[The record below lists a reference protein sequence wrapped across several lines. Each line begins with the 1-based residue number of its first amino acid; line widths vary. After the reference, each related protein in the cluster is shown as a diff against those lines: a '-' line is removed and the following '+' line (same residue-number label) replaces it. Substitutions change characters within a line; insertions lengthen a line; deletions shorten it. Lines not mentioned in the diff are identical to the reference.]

1 MAAAAPWP
9 LTAGADPAAAQ
20 ARAPEREARSMG
32 AAVASSAV
40 GGTGRRPTAGRRK
53 AGGGREERERDIGG
67 RSRLEK
73 IRFYWGIF
81 VIFLP
86 A

>member
-9 LTAGADPAAAQ
+9 LTAGADLAAAQTRQ

-32 AAVASSAV
+32 AAAASSAV

-53 AGGGREERERDIGG
+53 AGGGREEREREILEGG
-67 RSRLEK
+67 ADWRR
-73 IRFYWGIF
+73 
-81 VIFLP
+81 
-86 A
+86 